1 MTISYAQTTTTTQI
15 LQPLTVRGMTI
26 PNRIVMPPMGTNFAT
41 AGGELSDEH
50 MAYYRERAR
59 GGTGLIIME
68 NVCVDH
74 PTGSNGYTQLRLDND
89 HCLPRMFAFTEMM
102 HRCGSMAGVQINH
115 AGASADPA
123 LTGAAT
129 LSSSDVPSK
138 PGGHAPTP
146 MTLEQIGH
154 VVECFGRTA
163 RRAQRAGFDMV
174 EVHGGHSY
182 LLNQFLSPLYNHR
195 TDEYGGSPRNRAR
208 LLVEVLREVR
218 SQVGERFPISVR
230 LSADELLDGGNRL
243 EDTLALAAHCDEYVD
258 IWNVSAAENPNLQY
272 QIDMARLPD
281 GWRSTM
287 ARAFREEFGKPTITS
302 GNVRDPQAAERIIAD
317 GDADL
322 VAIGRGLIADPWWV
336 RKVREGRPEE
346 ILHCISC
353 NIGCADHRIRQGRP
367 IRCTINPSILDNES
381 YRATKVSVPTRVV
394 VVGGGPAGLE
404 AASSAAEV
412 GCAVTLLER
421 GEQPGGSVRHAARLP
436 AKWRIAKYLDESVLR
451 ARRAGVDIRTGQSG
465 EPDRVLA
472 EHPDLVVNATGGLP
486 VAPPIT
492 GLREHLDRPGS
503 TVSSIIGFASRIDE
517 VARWRGRRAV
527 VVGASAV
534 GLDVMEHLVDHDVQV
549 VLVERL
555 PAIGN
560 DLDMVT
566 RLQML
571 EVLERGDVDVRVST
585 SLAEV
590 REEGVVVRPADG
602 EPEFIEMVHGV
613 ICLGMRPVT
622 SGLPELIE
630 RCTGV
635 GVPVM
640 NIGDSVRPRKIIDAV
655 REGRGVLKAL
665 NELGR
670 RAEA

>member
-1 MTISYAQTTTTTQI
+1 MTISYAQPTPTTQI
-15 LQPLTVRGMTI
+15 LRPLTVRGMTI

-41 AGGELSDEH
+41 ASGELSDEH

-74 PTGSNGYTQLRLDND
+74 PTGSNGYTQLRLDSD
-89 HCLPRMFAFTEMM
+89 HYLPRMFAFTEEM
-102 HRCGSMAGVQINH
+102 HHHGSVVGVQINH

-123 LTGAAT
+123 LTGVSA

-138 PGGHAPTP
+138 PGGPVPTP
-146 MTLEQIGH
+146 MTIAQIRRVIEH
-154 VVECFGRTA
+154 FGQTA

-182 LLNQFLSPLYNHR
+182 LLNQFLSPFYNHR
-195 TDEYGGSPRNRAR
+195 TDEYGGSPRNRVR

-218 SQVGERFPISVR
+218 ARVGERFPISLRV
-230 LSADELLDGGNRL
+230 SADELLEGGNRL
-243 EDTLALAAHCDEYVD
+243 EDTLSLAAHCDEYVD
-258 IWNVSAAENPNLQY
+258 IWNVSAAENPTLQY

-287 ARAFREEFGKPTITS
+287 AHAFKERFGKPTITS
-302 GNVRDPQAAERIIAD
+302 GNVREPRAAERILAE

-336 RKVREGRPEE
+336 RKVREGRPED

-353 NIGCADHRIRQGRP
+353 NIGCADHRIRQGTP
-367 IRCTINPSILDNES
+367 IRCTINPNILDNES
-381 YRATKVSVPTRVV
+381 YRDTKVSAPTRVV

-421 GEQPGGSVRHAARLP
+421 GEQLGGIVRHAARLP

-451 ARRAGVDIRTGQSG
+451 ARRAGVDIRTGQPG

-486 VAPPIT
+486 VTPPIA

-517 VARWRGRRAV
+517 VDGWKGRRAV
-527 VVGASAV
+527 VVGAGAV
-534 GLDVMEHLVDHDVQV
+534 GLDVVEHLVDHDVRAT
-549 VLVERL
+549 LVERL

-560 DLDMVT
+560 DLDMIT

-571 EVLERGDVDVRVST
+571 EMLARGGVDVRVST

-590 REEGVVVRPADG
+590 REDGVVVQAANG

-613 ICLGMRPVT
+613 ICLGMRPVVA
-622 SGLPELIE
+622 GLAELTE
-630 RCTGV
+630 RCTSAGT
-635 GVPVM
+635 PVM

-655 REGRGVLKAL
+655 REGRGVLRAL
-665 NELGR
+665 DGLGR
-670 RAEA
+670 RAAV

>member
-1 MTISYAQTTTTTQI
+1 M
-15 LQPLTVRGMTI
+15 
-26 PNRIVMPPMGTNFAT
+26 
-41 AGGELSDEH
+41 
-50 MAYYRERAR
+50 
-59 GGTGLIIME
+59 
-68 NVCVDH
+68 
-74 PTGSNGYTQLRLDND
+74 
-89 HCLPRMFAFTEMM
+89 
-102 HRCGSMAGVQINH
+102 
-115 AGASADPA
+115 
-123 LTGAAT
+123 
-129 LSSSDVPSK
+129 
-138 PGGHAPTP
+138 
-146 MTLEQIGH
+146 
-154 VVECFGRTA
+154 
-163 RRAQRAGFDMV
+163 
-174 EVHGGHSY
+174 
-182 LLNQFLSPLYNHR
+182 
-195 TDEYGGSPRNRAR
+195 
-208 LLVEVLREVR
+208 
-218 SQVGERFPISVR
+218 
-230 LSADELLDGGNRL
+230 
-243 EDTLALAAHCDEYVD
+243 
-258 IWNVSAAENPNLQY
+258 
-272 QIDMARLPD
+272 
-281 GWRSTM
+281 
-287 ARAFREEFGKPTITS
+287 
-302 GNVRDPQAAERIIAD
+302 
-317 GDADL
+317 
-322 VAIGRGLIADPWWV
+322 

-451 ARRAGVDIRTGQSG
+451 ARRAGVDIRTGQPG

-527 VVGASAV
+527 VVGAGAV